1 MNNPYQYYSLEELA
15 SDLYFRKWVLDS
27 DPETRRF
34 WQDFIEKH
42 PEKAPLIHEAKS
54 LIEGVH
60 TYFDTTATGSH
71 QVQQHF
77 EAVIRRAGDDPIP
90 SESLAVISHFSFKKL
105 AVAAS
110 ILLLIGSIGWV
121 WLGQLN
127 SIHTYST
134 AYGEW
139 KTVNLPDGSTAR
151 LNANSAL
158 QFAENWEEG
167 SDRKVWLKG
176 EAFFE
181 VEKKPATGAKFYVIT
196 SDVSVEVLGTSFNLH
211 SRGEKTEVF
220 LEEGKI
226 RLEAGRQETYMDPGD
241 FISYSA
247 EKQQITEKRKAVNEL
262 PSSWKDGVLIL
273 QEKSVRAIFD
283 KIEEIYGVEFQV
295 KDSRLLESHT
305 TVRIPMD
312 KLEIALPILEKTLGT
327 RIKQQGKHLIVY

>member
-1 MNNPYQYYSLEELA
+1 MDKLYQFYSLEELA
-15 SDLYFRKWVLDS
+15 ADLDFQMWALDP
-27 DPETRRF
+27 DPETRLF
-34 WQDFIEKH
+34 WENFIEKY
-42 PEKAPLIHEAKS
+42 PDKAQLVHEAKG
-54 LIEGVH
+54 LVEGVH
-60 TYFDTTATGSH
+60 TYFDTATTDSH
-71 QVQQHF
+71 QIQQHF
-77 EAVIRRAGDDPIP
+77 EAVIRRAGNEPAE
-90 SESLAVISHFSFKKL
+90 SESLTVIPHFSFKKL

-110 ILLLIGSIGWV
+110 ILLLIGSISWV

-127 SIHTYST
+127 SFQTYST

-151 LNANSAL
+151 LNANSVL
-158 QFAENWEEG
+158 KFAENWEEG

-226 RLEAGRQETYMDPGD
+226 RLEAGSQETYMCPGD

-262 PSSWKDGVLIL
+262 PSSWKDGVLIV
-273 QEKSVRAIFD
+273 QERSVRDIFD

-295 KDSRLLESHT
+295 KDPGLLESRT

-327 RIKQQGKHLIVY
+327 RIRQEEKHLIVY

>member
-1 MNNPYQYYSLEELA
+1 MDKPYQFYSLEELA
-15 SDLYFRKWVLDS
+15 ADPCFRKWALDS
-27 DPETRRF
+27 DAETCLY
-34 WQDFIEKH
+34 WGDFIKKY
-42 PEKAPLIHEAKS
+42 PDNAPLIHEAKG
-54 LIEGVH
+54 LVQGVH
-60 TYFDTTATGSH
+60 TYFDTATTDSL
-71 QVQQHF
+71 QVQHYF
-77 EAVIRRAGDDPIP
+77 EEVIHRVDNEGAQPQALVVTP
-90 SESLAVISHFSFKKL
+90 LFSFKKL

-127 SIHTYST
+127 TYETYST

-158 QFAENWEEG
+158 RFAENWEEG

-196 SDVSVEVLGTSFNLH
+196 TDVSVEVLGTSFNLH

-226 RLEAGRQETYMDPGD
+226 RLEAGRQETYMCPGD

-273 QEKSVRAIFD
+273 QENSVRDIFD
-283 KIEEIYGVEFQV
+283 KIAEIYGVEFQV

>member
-1 MNNPYQYYSLEELA
+1 MDKLYQFYSLEELA
-15 SDLYFRKWVLDS
+15 ADFYFRKWALDS
-27 DPETRRF
+27 DPEARLF
-34 WQDFIEKH
+34 WADFIEKY
-42 PEKAPLIHEAKS
+42 PDKASLVHEAQS
-54 LIEGVH
+54 LVQGVH
-60 TYFDTTATGSH
+60 TYFDTATTDPQ
-71 QVQQHF
+71 QVQHYF
-77 EAVIRRAGDDPIP
+77 EAIIRRVDNEPTQ
-90 SESLAVISHFSFKKL
+90 STTLAATSFFSFKKL

-121 WLGQLN
+121 WLGQLSN
-127 SIHTYST
+127 YQTYST

-151 LNANSAL
+151 LNANSVL
-158 QFAENWEEG
+158 KFAENWEEG

-226 RLEAGRQETYMDPGD
+226 RLEAGKQETYMCPGD

-273 QEKSVRAIFD
+273 QEKSVRDIFD

-295 KDSRLLESHT
+295 KDPRLLESHT

-327 RIKQQGKHLIVY
+327 RIEQQEKYLIVY